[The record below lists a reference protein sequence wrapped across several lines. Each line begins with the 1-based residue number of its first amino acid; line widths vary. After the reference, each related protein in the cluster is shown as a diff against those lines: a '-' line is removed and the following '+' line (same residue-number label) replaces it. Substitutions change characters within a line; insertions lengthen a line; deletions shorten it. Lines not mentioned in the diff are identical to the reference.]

1 MTTAAASV
9 EMSAILVLICI
20 DNASMLDCYQNRHD
34 KYPNIK
40 VFLLWQDNN
49 NMS

>member
-20 DNASMLDCYQNRHD
+20 DNASMLDSVI
-34 KYPNIK
+34 KTGAINIPILK
-40 VFLLWQDNN
+40 F
-49 NMS
+49 SCCGRIIIT